1 MNVPHLRY
9 PAIGTL
15 AVGVVLS
22 AAGGAA
28 LAQDY
33 PSKPVRLVLGF
44 APGGVADLTSRL
56 LSQSLA
62 ERLGQPV
69 LVDNRPGAGGIVAA
83 EQVARAAP
91 DGHTLALIT
100 NGNAVAVSLMKSLP
114 YDPVKDF
121 TMIAP
126 FAAFGL
132 AIVTGRDS
140 PIRSVQDILA
150 LAKSAPQ
157 KITLGSINIGSTQHL
172 STTLFRAQA
181 GTEINAVTY
190 KGTPALMAAV
200 QSGEVQVGFE
210 VLSPIL
216 AQVTA
221 GAVRAVA
228 VTTAKRFEGLPAV
241 PTVAESG
248 LPQFVVEGWNGIA
261 APGKTARSIVDRL
274 NREVNAVLGQPDFR
288 RRLSELAVTPLGGSP
303 EDMGKLLVSE
313 IKRWG
318 AIVAQAK
325 IERQ

>member
-1 MNVPHLRY
+1 MKRIGLLLTLCAIAGAIPSHAQNYPNRPIRMISPNPH
-9 PAIGTL
+9 
-15 AVGVVLS
+15 
-22 AAGGAA
+22 GGANDTIGRIISNK
-28 LAQDY
+28 LTE
-33 PSKPVRLVLGF
+33 VLGQQM
-44 APGGVADLTSRL
+44 VI
-56 LSQSLA
+56 
-62 ERLGQPV
+62 
-69 LVDNRPGAGGIVAA
+69 DNRGGAGGMIGAEIAA
-83 EQVARAAP
+83 KANNDGYTLLAASSAT
-91 DGHTLALIT
+91 HTFAPLIYRK
-100 NGNAVAVSLMKSLP
+100 VP

-121 TMIAP
+121 TP
-126 FAAFGL
+126 VSLFAISQNL
-132 AIVTGRDS
+132 IVTGRDS

-150 LAKSAPQ
+150 IAKSAPQ
-157 KITLGSINIGSTQHL
+157 KIALGSINIGSTQHL

>member
-1 MNVPHLRY
+1 MNPRASRSPVLV
-9 PAIGTL
+9 
-15 AVGVVLS
+15 AVL
-22 AAGGAA
+22 GAA
-28 LAQDY
+28 LGASAGATLAQDY

-62 ERLGQPV
+62 ERLGQPF

-121 TMIAP
+121 SMIAP

-132 AIVTGRDS
+132 VIVTGRDS

-150 LAKSAPQ
+150 IAKSTPQ

-172 STTLFRAQA
+172 STTLFKAQA

-216 AQVTA
+216 AQVT
-221 GAVRAVA
+221 GGSVRAVA

-261 APGKTARSIVDRL
+261 APGKTARPIVDRL

-288 RRLSELAVTPLGGSP
+288 RRLAELAVTPLGGSP